1 MLSSIKG
8 ILHVD
13 CRKKGKFHPLV
24 LKLYFIPLENVL
36 MNQRCINP
44 KYKLLRIF
52 SLAENTVTY
61 PANIYLFKIQT

>member
-24 LKLYFIPLENVL
+24 LKLYFNPLENVL
-36 MNQRCINP
+36 MNQ
-44 KYKLLRIF
+44 
-52 SLAENTVTY
+52 
-61 PANIYLFKIQT
+61 